1 MGTGDAVCS
10 KARRNSMICHLRGA
24 LLIVLLTLEMS
35 AGAQSPTRQSDL
47 PTVEATETTVSL
59 LNAAVGYGLALFAPT
74 AFGEYWPDYGYS
86 WATARGGTGCE
97 SLNQRQSSAD
107 VGGVSLIAPRSD
119 EPTRYVGVE
128 LTNRISSD
136 IGTATSRGTGSD
148 TLTLQQL
155 CQWLGNSNLT
165 GQIENVLGS
174 NAGSNLWL
182 VTEHALPNPNLTI
195 GTRFSQ
201 EIE

>member
-1 MGTGDAVCS
+1 MGTGNAVCS
-10 KARRNSMICHLRGA
+10 KARRNSMISHLRGI

-35 AGAQSPTRQSDL
+35 AGAQSRTPQSDL
-47 PTVEATETTVSL
+47 PRVDATKTTVSL

-86 WATARGGTGCE
+86 WGKARGGTGCE
-97 SLNQRQSSAD
+97 SLNQKQRSAD
-107 VGGVSLIAPRSD
+107 VGGVSLIAPSSD
-119 EPTRYVGVE
+119 DSDRYVGIE

-136 IGTATSRGTGSD
+136 IGTAASRGVGSD

-155 CQWLGNSNLT
+155 CRWLGNSNLT
-165 GQIENVLGS
+165 EQIENVLGS
-174 NAGSNLWL
+174 NGGSNLWL

-201 EIE
+201 R